1 VTKFQGYI
9 PVYLADRT
17 IVGYAE
23 VEVQGEK
30 TLINMELSSNG
41 HIAELVK
48 ENLDCLFAAT
58 FPAHGQGGTFTASA
72 VSLKFH
78 LFLLLDWFVRTCQ
91 PGDPRKLAIH

>member
-1 VTKFQGYI
+1 MTKFQGYI

-48 ENLDCLFAAT
+48 ENLVGFSIMYMDRNRVEEVQNNQGEEADGRQEAVDRRL
-58 FPAHGQGGTFTASA
+58 HDSSGQ
-72 VSLKFH
+72 
-78 LFLLLDWFVRTCQ
+78 
-91 PGDPRKLAIH
+91 DPMA